1 MNFYSFCKRSIMA
14 IAALSLC
21 HTQADA
27 QRTDY
32 HYKRTVTPA
41 GISTTDLTVYDWAGD
56 AVNTLRGDRL
66 LTFGKSIRNV
76 KINPTG
82 ASLIVLADDKKAP
95 LLAIFG
101 TDDID
106 RPLHKFNNKKDGIPA
121 AMSYTADARQL
132 IVASGNNANVYDPR
146 AFVRLDQFELPYTPS
161 DIIVSTNGYFMA
173 ITDGHNV
180 NVFNL
185 EGRNQRK
192 AWSFDANVT
201 DMAFSLDNDEFAVLT
216 DDGVVN
222 IYDTRS
228 FLTKKAI
235 DDAGQGLSMAYNF
248 DGKYMAVATS
258 PDTITIFNLL
268 DNEDRD
274 TIPVENGAMSQLAF
288 ISDARYNTLLAYNT
302 ENAVHVKRMTKLAPY
317 YGKLI
322 NEQLN
327 ERMDEWMKMLP
338 GETLE
343 QYKNRVNDSTREA
356 QRKLFEAEI
365 STSFAN
371 DLVNMAT
378 VSLGNYDR
386 SNEVLAVAFDNM
398 PTIFLNV
405 PESDLTSFNNAEDL
419 QFNNTK
425 YGVMPNDHFEM
436 IYAEVLNKAD
446 GKTYIF
452 SNLDR
457 VNLNYMTSDDNVVSL
472 DIIQQQQMEELRLQ
486 EIREKIIAD
495 AKRSNVIS
503 DHTNITVDSRVVP
516 DYDAN
521 GNKILNY
528 LVSFTYE
535 VDPEFSAVEDFAP
548 GKYRISESGAASAM
562 LKIVKEAFEGDFAQ
576 YFKPGKKLL
585 VKLSGTA
592 DATPIHRGIAYD
604 GVYGE
609 FEDEPVYQNGRL
621 TGMTVNSKEGI
632 KRNEQLAFIR
642 ACAVKDFLANNVDN
656 INDMNTEYSH
666 HVAVSEDK
674 GSEFRRITAEFTFV
688 DAF

>member
-1 MNFYSFCKRSIMA
+1 MA
-14 IAALSLC
+14 IAVLALCYS
-21 HTQADA
+21 TADA

-32 HYKRTVTPA
+32 HYKRTNTPE
-41 GISTTDLTVYDWAGD
+41 GIATKDMIIYDWAGD
-56 AVNTLRGDRL
+56 GVQTLRGEHML
-66 LTFGKSIRNV
+66 NLGKAIRKV

-82 ASLIVLADDKKAP
+82 TSLIVLADEKKAP
-95 LLAIFG
+95 VLAVFA
-101 TDDID
+101 TDAVNHQ
-106 RPLHKFNNKKDGIPA
+106 LHKFNNKKEGIPS
-121 AMSYTADARQL
+121 AMAYTADARRL
-132 IVASGNNANVYDPR
+132 VVTSGNNANVYDPR
-146 AFVRLDQFELPYTPS
+146 AFVRLDQFELPYTPTEITIS
-161 DIIVSTNGYFMA
+161 SNGYFLA

-180 NVFNL
+180 NVFNF

-192 AWSFDANVT
+192 AWNFDANVT
-201 DMAFSLDNDEFAVLT
+201 DMAFSADNDEFAILT

-248 DGKYMAVATS
+248 DGKYLAVATS
-258 PDTITIFNLL
+258 PEVVTIYNLL

-274 TIPVENGAMSQLAF
+274 TFAVENGGMSQLAF
-288 ISDARYNTLLAYNT
+288 ISDIHYNTLLAYNT
-302 ENAVHVKRMTKLAPY
+302 QNAVHVKRMTKLAPY

-343 QYKNRVNDSTREA
+343 QYQTRVNDTTRDA

-386 SNEVLAVAFDNM
+386 SNGVLAVAFDNM

-405 PESDLTSFNNAEDL
+405 PETDLTSFNNADDL
-419 QFNNTK
+419 QFKNAK

-436 IYAEVLNKAD
+436 IYAEVHNNAD
-446 GKTYIF
+446 GKTYIC

-472 DIIQQQQMEELRLQ
+472 DIIQQQKMEELRLQ
-486 EIREKIIAD
+486 ELREKIIAE
-495 AKRSNVIS
+495 AKSSNVIS

-516 DYDAN
+516 DYDAD

-528 LVSFTYE
+528 LVSFTYQVE
-535 VDPEFSAVEDFAP
+535 PEFSAVEDFAP

-576 YFKPGKKLL
+576 YFKHGKKLL

-609 FEDEPVYQNGRL
+609 FENEPVYQNGRL
-621 TGMTVNSKEGI
+621 TGMTVTSKDGI
-632 KRNEQLAFIR
+632 KENEQLAFIR
-642 ACAVKDFLANNVDN
+642 ACAVKDFLSNNVTN

>member
-1 MNFYSFCKRSIMA
+1 
-14 IAALSLC
+14 
-21 HTQADA
+21 
-27 QRTDY
+27 
-32 HYKRTVTPA
+32 
-41 GISTTDLTVYDWAGD
+41 
-56 AVNTLRGDRL
+56 
-66 LTFGKSIRNV
+66 
-76 KINPTG
+76 
-82 ASLIVLADDKKAP
+82 
-95 LLAIFG
+95 
-101 TDDID
+101 
-106 RPLHKFNNKKDGIPA
+106 
-121 AMSYTADARQL
+121 
-132 IVASGNNANVYDPR
+132 
-146 AFVRLDQFELPYTPS
+146 
-161 DIIVSTNGYFMA
+161 
-173 ITDGHNV
+173 
-180 NVFNL
+180 
-185 EGRNQRK
+185 
-192 AWSFDANVT
+192 
-201 DMAFSLDNDEFAVLT
+201 
-216 DDGVVN
+216 
-222 IYDTRS
+222 
-228 FLTKKAI
+228 
-235 DDAGQGLSMAYNF
+235 
-248 DGKYMAVATS
+248 
-258 PDTITIFNLL
+258 
-268 DNEDRD
+268 
-274 TIPVENGAMSQLAF
+274 
-288 ISDARYNTLLAYNT
+288 
-302 ENAVHVKRMTKLAPY
+302 
-317 YGKLI
+317 
-322 NEQLN
+322 
-327 ERMDEWMKMLP
+327 MKMLP

-343 QYKNRVNDSTREA
+343 QYQTRVNDTTRDA

-386 SNEVLAVAFDNM
+386 SNGVLAVAFDNM

-405 PESDLTSFNNAEDL
+405 PETDLTSFNNADDL
-419 QFNNTK
+419 QFKNAK

-436 IYAEVLNKAD
+436 IYAEVHNNAD

-472 DIIQQQQMEELRLQ
+472 DIIQQQKMEELRLQ
-486 EIREKIIAD
+486 ELREKIIAE
-495 AKRSNVIS
+495 AKSSNVIS

-516 DYDAN
+516 DYDAD

-528 LVSFTYE
+528 LVSFTYQVE
-535 VDPEFSAVEDFAP
+535 PEFSAVEDFAP

-609 FEDEPVYQNGRL
+609 FENEPVYQNGRL
-621 TGMTVNSKEGI
+621 TGMTVTSKDGI
-632 KRNEQLAFIR
+632 KENEQLAFIR
-642 ACAVKDFLANNVDN
+642 ACAVKDFLSNNVTN